1 MTLSNTVIDDIE
13 SRKGD
18 PDVVACKVTL
28 EGKRTLREAQRQ
40 EQTEVGQ
47 MEIEANGLIQ
57 RYFEYATQKLE
68 TSMSYNLS
76 NSTDLKSFATNF
88 IRLRNICLFRSKT
101 VTATQYQEQYSTLAS
116 NLNQACEEMKSRSAF
131 VDWRSFLV
139 ITAAASASASQS
151 AAHTAVESNSTN
163 NSPSTKKRARNS
175 EDIKRVQKSLKEST
189 KSLETQLMDHIKLEN
204 RRVQEHNARK
214 PVRGGHDTGVATDP
228 TTSNGCTEE

>member
-57 RYFEYATQKLE
+57 RYFEYATQKLD
-68 TSMSYNLS
+68 TSMS
-76 NSTDLKSFATNF
+76 DLNSFATNF

-139 ITAAASASASQS
+139 ITAAASASQS
-151 AAHTAVESNSTN
+151 AAHTAVASNSATVLV
-163 NSPSTKKRARNS
+163 P
-175 EDIKRVQKSLKEST
+175 KSAPN
-189 KSLETQLMDHIKLEN
+189 H
-204 RRVQEHNARK
+204 
-214 PVRGGHDTGVATDP
+214 
-228 TTSNGCTEE
+228 

>member
-1 MTLSNTVIDDIE
+1 MDDVIAEFIEKRPNRAAMVSRSRLMTLSNTVIDDIE

-57 RYFEYATQKLE
+57 RYFEYDTQKLE

-88 IRLRNICLFRSKT
+88 IRLRNICLFRYRYCHAIPRT
-101 VTATQYQEQYSTLAS
+101 IFDFGEQS
-116 NLNQACEEMKSRSAF
+116 
-131 VDWRSFLV
+131 
-139 ITAAASASASQS
+139 
-151 AAHTAVESNSTN
+151 ESSL
-163 NSPSTKKRARNS
+163 RRN
-175 EDIKRVQKSLKEST
+175 EV
-189 KSLETQLMDHIKLEN
+189 
-204 RRVQEHNARK
+204 
-214 PVRGGHDTGVATDP
+214 
-228 TTSNGCTEE
+228 